1 MGCVEIALTS
11 LIQFLSG
18 RLLRYGFNGSV
29 KMALLE
35 LVKLLRSRMLYDGV
49 GGGVLVPF
57 VD

>member
-1 MGCVEIALTS
+1 
-11 LIQFLSG
+11 
-18 RLLRYGFNGSV
+18 
-29 KMALLE
+29 MALLE